1 MDESD
6 EERGLI
12 RPLPAFDDLR
22 AITNAVPTLI
32 SFYDSQHVCRFA
44 NDFHEEWYGLK
55 PTEVVGRHMRE
66 MIGEERYALR
76 QAYLARVAAG
86 RTASFDT
93 EVRYRDGEMRPAA
106 IRYVPKMGV
115 AGFEGFYVLVFDT
128 SRQQRRFR
136 SVYDAT
142 AVAFWELD
150 FSGVADML
158 RVLKESGNTD
168 IASHIRSQPDFMRR
182 AMEAT
187 RVIDVNAKAV
197 ELFGASN
204 RSEMTGNVSRFW
216 PRSSEPVF
224 GGAVFAAI
232 GGKQR
237 HYEAETVLARVD
249 GSEFDALFTCTFPDP
264 KVGGPAPNIV
274 VAVVDISARVK
285 AQDALA
291 KVQAELAHA
300 VRVATLG
307 ELTASIAHE
316 VNQPLA
322 AIVTNGDAALR
333 WLRRPSPDLAETGAA
348 IERMIAEGKRASEVI
363 ARIRAMATKGTTD
376 FRRLCPNLVT
386 EGAVAVVR
394 RDLSAQGVALAMR
407 LTAAPPAIVGD
418 RVQLQQVLINLMVNA
433 AQAMTQQRDR
443 PRTITV
449 STSRAAEA
457 IQFDVSDTGP
467 GIAPENAGQLF
478 SAFYSTKPAG
488 MGLGLSIAKSIVEGH
503 GGNITVMAA
512 EPSGATFRFTIPLA
526 TAEA

>member
-1 MDESD
+1 MDAS
-6 EERGLI
+6 EEEPGLI

-55 PTEVVGRHMRE
+55 PAEVVGNHMRE
-66 MIGEERYALR
+66 MVGDERYAER
-76 QAYLARVAAG
+76 KPYLERVATG
-86 RTASFDT
+86 RTASFDSDI
-93 EVRYRDGEMRPAA
+93 RYRDGEMRPAA
-106 IRYVPKMGV
+106 IRYVPKMGP

-150 FSGVADML
+150 FSGVAGML
-158 RVLKESGNTD
+158 RALREQGITD
-168 IASHIRSQPDFMRR
+168 IAAHIRGQRDFMRR

-187 RVIDVNAKAV
+187 QVIDVNAKAV
-197 ELFGASN
+197 EVFGGSDRNALL
-204 RSEMTGNVSRFW
+204 GNVSRFW
-216 PRSSEPVF
+216 PKASEGVYA
-224 GGAVFAAI
+224 GSVFAAI

-237 HYEAETVLARVD
+237 HFEAETVLARVD
-249 GSEFDALFTCTFPDP
+249 GSEFEALFTCTFPDP
-264 KVGGPAPNIV
+264 KVGGPSPNIV

-322 AIVTNGDAALR
+322 AIVANGEAALR
-333 WLRRPSPDLAETGAA
+333 WLRRPVPDQDEAGAA
-348 IERMIAEGKRASEVI
+348 IERMIAEGRRASDVI
-363 ARIRAMATKGTTD
+363 ARIRAMATKGKTEQQ
-376 FRRLCPNLVT
+376 RLCPNRMT
-386 EGAVAVVR
+386 EEAVALVR
-394 RDLSAQGVALAMR
+394 RDLATHDVILQLKLMRDPPEILA
-407 LTAAPPAIVGD
+407 D
-418 RVQLQQVLINLMVNA
+418 RVQLQQVLVNLIVNA
-433 AQAMTQQRDR
+433 AQAMAQQTDR
-443 PRTITV
+443 PRRITV
-449 STSRAAEA
+449 TTARDA
-457 IQFDVSDTGP
+457 DTIRFEITDNGP
-467 GIAPENAGQLF
+467 GFAAATAGQLF
-478 SAFYSTKPAG
+478 NAFYSTKPTG

-503 GGNITVMAA
+503 GGNIAAHAA
-512 EPSGATFRFTIPLA
+512 EPNGASLRFTIP
-526 TAEA
+526 TAAVEA

>member
-1 MDESD
+1 MDQSE

-32 SFYDSQHVCRFA
+32 SFYDSQHICRFA
-44 NDFHEEWYGLK
+44 NDFHEEWYGMK
-55 PTEVVGRHMRE
+55 PTEIVGRHMRE
-66 MIGEERYALR
+66 MIGDDRYASR
-76 QAYLARVAAG
+76 QASLARVAAG
-86 RTASFDT
+86 RTASFDS
-93 EVRYRDGEMRPAA
+93 EIRYRDGEMRPAT
-106 IRYVPKMGV
+106 IRYVPKTGA

-158 RVLKESGNTD
+158 RAAKESGITD
-168 IASHIRSQPDFMRR
+168 IASHIRRQPGFMRR

-197 ELFGASN
+197 ELFGASD

-216 PRSSEPVF
+216 PRASEPVF
-224 GGAVFAAI
+224 AGSVFAAI

-237 HYEAETVLARVD
+237 HYEAETVLARID

-264 KVGGPAPNIV
+264 KAGGPAPNIV
-274 VAVVDISARVK
+274 VAVVDISARVR

-333 WLRRPSPDLAETGAA
+333 WLRRPSPDLEETGAA
-348 IERMIAEGKRASEVI
+348 IERMISEGKRASEVI
-363 ARIRAMATKGTTD
+363 ARIRAMATKGKTE
-376 FRRLCPNLVT
+376 FRRLCPNLMT
-386 EGAVAVVR
+386 EGAVALVR
-394 RDLSAQGVALAMR
+394 RDLSAQGVELAMK
-407 LTAAPPAIVGD
+407 LATDPPAILGD

-433 AQAMTQQRDR
+433 VQAMTQWSDR
-443 PRTITV
+443 PRAITV
-449 STSRAAEA
+449 STRRVADALR
-457 IQFDVSDTGP
+457 FDVSDTGP
-467 GIAPENAGQLF
+467 GVAPEHAGQLF
-478 SAFYSTKPAG
+478 NAFYSTKPTG
-488 MGLGLSIAKSIVEGH
+488 MGLGLSIAKSIVESH
-503 GGNITVMAA
+503 GGIITVTAA
-512 EPSGATFRFTIPLA
+512 EPSGASFRFTIPLA